1 MRDDTLLGEAIV
13 ITVTDMSCIA
23 QYKGTESFSRSPFHF
38 NRPIRFRL
46 CLEQASFGF
55 HMGLKLAVSSQIEYK
70 CSRNENT
77 QFTMSE
83 VLFGQTRS
91 GILAL
96 LSGRPD
102 QSFYLRQI
110 ARHIGAGP
118 GHHMRVIESL
128 EHTMGTP
135 TKTVHRLLALSK
147 KRNISNYDVAG
158 AVSGQDLEQTRSSA
172 SIP

>member
-77 QFTMSE
+77 QFTHVGGFIRADS
-83 VLFGQTRS
+83 Q
-91 GILAL
+91 
-96 LSGRPD
+96 
-102 QSFYLRQI
+102 
-110 ARHIGAGP
+110 RHP
-118 GHHMRVIESL
+118 CVIVRA
-128 EHTMGTP
+128 P
-135 TKTVHRLLALSK
+135 
-147 KRNISNYDVAG
+147 
-158 AVSGQDLEQTRSSA
+158 
-172 SIP
+172 